1 MRKYFYIIGISLISI
16 LVGVIILNPTNKMKT
31 INNTSVTRSLKTSV
45 VNTVS
50 IKEIER
56 KKKEAEEAKR
66 KAEEKK
72 KAEEAARIQAR
83 KVEEASK
90 KVETKNVDS
99 AVLASGSG
107 RVSYYGLDCAG
118 CSGRVGAGKK
128 LNGVYYNDP
137 KFGYVRALAAGKEY
151 SYGTII
157 RISGTPLGTFTGIVL
172 DRGGNIGSGRRF
184 MFDVLVGSESEAY
197 RYGVSSITYQVL
209 RYGY

>member
-1 MRKYFYIIGISLISI
+1 MRKYFYMIGISFIFI
-16 LVGVIILNPTNKMKT
+16 LVGLVLMNPDNAMKT
-31 INNTSVTRSLKTSV
+31 INTKSITRSLKSNT
-45 VNTVS
+45 VNTIS
-50 IKEIER
+50 IKQELE
-56 KKKEAEEAKR
+56 KKRLAEEAKK
-66 KAEEKK
+66 KAEAKK
-72 KAEEAARIQAR
+72 REEAARIQAR
-83 KVEEASK
+83 KIEEASK

-99 AVLASGSG
+99 AVLSSGSG
-107 RVSYYGLDCAG
+107 KVSYYGLNCAG
-118 CSGRVGAGKK
+118 CSGRVGAGKS

-184 MFDVLVGSESEAY
+184 MFDVLVSSEAEAY
-197 RYGVSSITYQVL
+197 KYGVSSITYQVL